1 MFFCGCL
8 FGRGAAARSGIDM
21 ANSGGIPTSAPPVH
35 PATDRGAGVRAA
47 AEARRS
53 ALVLT
58 GLFVAAATLFL
69 LLPDALQ
76 ARGSAGSAPRMILLR
91 DGLFVAVVAVL
102 GFVLVRRLLLP
113 ALPGDVS
120 RTADAAPAPRPAS
133 ANAAQ
138 LESLGRITAGLAHD
152 VNNVFASVSGY
163 AELALRRT
171 PEDDPAR
178 VDLLAIRRATE
189 RGAGLTRKVLE
200 LGRPSAARPE
210 VLDLNA
216 VLVDLGRMLP
226 RLMGEA
232 VEVSVTPAPRPALLR
247 ADLTRLEQVVLNLAL
262 NARDALPHGGHLS
275 LRAGVRDAG
284 DGPEL
289 VLLEVSDDGAG
300 MDEATR
306 ARIFEPFFTT
316 RGDGTGLGLAMV
328 AGYLAELGGSIE
340 CHSMPGRGTT
350 FRILLPRIADEPQPA
365 IETPAAARGGRE
377 TLLLV
382 EDDDDLRSV
391 LERVLAAAG
400 YRVLAARGANEALEA
415 ARRPGAA
422 PRLLITDVVLPGR
435 SGVELAGRLAPLPAL
450 FISGHGAETLQLHG
464 APTEVL
470 AKPFAH
476 EALLSRV
483 RARLDAAP
491 AAARPTDD
499 RALRATV
506 LVVDDDAAL
515 CDVLVRM
522 LHDAGHETRIALH
535 GDQALATL
543 QHGSIDVV
551 VCDMLMPEKEGLE
564 TIAEMRRRRPALPIV
579 AMSGALRGET
589 YTSMAVKLGAVAEL
603 RKPFSSAELL
613 DVIERALGA
622 RVPPL
627 TPHAPQEPERV

>member
-1 MFFCGCL
+1 M
-8 FGRGAAARSGIDM
+8 
-21 ANSGGIPTSAPPVH
+21 PPVH
-35 PATDRGAGVRAA
+35 PGSKRTPASRAEA
-47 AEARRS
+47 DARRS

-58 GLFVAAATLFL
+58 GLFVMAATLFL
-69 LLPDALQ
+69 LLPDVVE
-76 ARGSAGSAPRMILLR
+76 ARSGAAPSLGLILLR

-102 GFVLVRRLLLP
+102 SFVLVRRLLLP
-113 ALPGDVS
+113 VLPG
-120 RTADAAPAPRPAS
+120 AAPHAAEPPPPPPT

-152 VNNVFASVSGY
+152 VNNVLASVSAY
-163 AELALRRT
+163 AELALRHT
-171 PEDDPAR
+171 PEDDAAH

-200 LGRPSAARPE
+200 LGRSSAPRPE

-232 VEVSVTPAPRPALLR
+232 VEVSVAPAPRPALLR
-247 ADLTRLEQVVLNLAL
+247 ADLTRLEQIVLNLAL
-262 NARDALPHGGHLS
+262 NARDALPRGGHLS
-275 LRAGVRDAG
+275 LRADVADSV
-284 DGPEL
+284 DGREL

-300 MDEATR
+300 MDEATL

-316 RGDGTGLGLAMV
+316 RGEGTGLGLALV
-328 AGYLAELGGSIE
+328 AGHLSELGGSIE

-350 FRILLPRIADEPQPA
+350 FRILLPRIADDPQPA
-365 IETPAAARGGRE
+365 LETPATARGGAE

-391 LERVLAAAG
+391 LERVLAGAG
-400 YRVLAARGANEALEA
+400 YRVLAAAGANAALAA
-415 ARRPGAA
+415 ARRPGAS
-422 PRLLITDVVLPGR
+422 PRLLVADVVLPGR
-435 SGVELAGRLAPLPAL
+435 SGVELAGRLSPLPAL
-450 FISGHGAETLQLHG
+450 FISGHGPETLQQHG
-464 APTEVL
+464 APADVL
-470 AKPFAH
+470 AKPFSH
-476 EALLSRV
+476 EALLARV
-483 RARLDAAP
+483 RALLDTAP
-491 AAARPTDD
+491 AASRPADD

-543 QHGSIDVV
+543 QHTAIDVV

-564 TIAEMRRRRPALPIV
+564 TIAEMRRRRPTLPIV

-589 YTSMAVKLGAVAEL
+589 YTAMAIKLGAIAEL
-603 RKPFSSAELL
+603 RKPFSSAELR

-627 TPHAPQEPERV
+627 ATPTPQEPERV